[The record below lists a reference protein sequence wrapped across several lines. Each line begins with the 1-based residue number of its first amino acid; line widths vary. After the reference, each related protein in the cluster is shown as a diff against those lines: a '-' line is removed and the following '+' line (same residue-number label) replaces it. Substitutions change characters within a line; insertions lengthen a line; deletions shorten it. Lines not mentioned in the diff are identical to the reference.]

1 MNSIMKT
8 RDQAVAPAARPP
20 GREPRQRAT
29 TGTAAPGTRQ
39 GDTTRQRH
47 RRDDGISFV
56 EILVSIVLLGMVVTA
71 ILATLN
77 TSIASSSLNRN
88 HANAHAWLQS
98 ASDLLYGSAREDCG
112 TELATAAQRTL
123 DEERVRD
130 RYSQIVR
137 TTSNP
142 EGWVDDRISVL
153 EPVLFWDGDSTYQ
166 TTCYDDGGVNLQLI
180 TIEVRDPEGRIVE
193 SVQVVKG

>member
-1 MNSIMKT
+1 MNSIMRT
-8 RDQAVAPAARPP
+8 REQAVAPAAQPP
-20 GREPRQRAT
+20 GRERRQSVTA
-29 TGTAAPGTRQ
+29 GTAAPGTRQ
-39 GDTTRQRH
+39 GNATRQQH
-47 RRDDGISFV
+47 CRDNGISFV

-130 RYSQIVR
+130 SYTQIVR

-153 EPVLFWDGDSTYQ
+153 QPVLFWDGDSTYQ
-166 TTCYDDGGVNLQLI
+166 ATCYDDGGVNLQLI